1 MDKENIGT
9 MELVGVPKEFRPNK
23 HERKSPWAI
32 IIILIALIGCGVF
45 FYTQKQIEP
54 TTDISVQTPPAT
66 PPSVDI
72 DSLEASVGTITIPDY
87 SDIL

>member
-45 FYTQKQIEP
+45 FYTQKQTEP
-54 TTDISVQTPPAT
+54 TTDVGIQTPPPT